1 MKFAEERSRSSII
14 HVSPFNSEKK
24 RAGVAVVAVI
34 PSAFSF
40 PPCLY
45 CFFELWFTI
54 RSFLLSGVLFVE
66 MIDASFQCG

>member
-40 PPCLY
+40 SLCLY
-45 CFFELWFTI
+45 CLFELWLTI
-54 RSFLLSGVLFVE
+54 RLFLLSGILFVE
-66 MIDASFQCG
+66 MIDASFLCG

>member
-34 PSAFSF
+34 ASAFVF
-40 PPCLY
+40 HFVFIVCLNSCLLLDY
-45 CFFELWFTI
+45 SCFLV
-54 RSFLLSGVLFVE
+54 SYLLK
-66 MIDASFQCG
+66 